1 MTIIMRAGSVV
12 AAVAFLMFGALFSWA
27 ADELAPPR
35 FGTWGY
41 DLTTLDPRVK
51 PGTDFFLHAV
61 GNWLKRTEIPAD
73 RVKVGVDQQLSD
85 ITENIVRKLIED
97 AAAGRSGDPDAAK
110 VGAAYRAFMN
120 EGQVERLDAAPL
132 APEVAA
138 IRAQKTKADVA
149 ALMGRP
155 GLQPSIFGLTIDADD
170 KAPDRY
176 AVTIKVAGLG
186 LPDRDYYLTDQLDD
200 RKAKYQVY
208 VALMLGMIG
217 WDAPEPAAKAIVD
230 FETKIAEAS
239 WSRAD
244 QRDPVKMYHPMS
256 IPELVAFAPGFDF
269 GAFLNQQ
276 GIGGVDR
283 VIVSTDMAFP
293 VVAAIIDAM
302 PLDTLKAWQAFHLA
316 SKAAPYLSK
325 RFVDANFDFYS
336 RTLSG
341 QPEIRPR
348 WKRAVAFVNGAVGE
362 AVGRMYVAKYFPPES
377 KTKVDALVKEMIAAM
392 HRRID
397 RLDWMSAA
405 TKSRAQEKLAKMKV
419 KIGFPVKWRDYGAL
433 TMATDDLYGNVGR
446 TTVYDWNFK
455 LARLNQPVDKDEWE
469 MTPQTVN
476 AYYNP
481 PNNEI
486 VLPAAELQ
494 PPYFDPAAD
503 LAVNYGGIGA
513 TTIGHEM
520 THAFDDEGRRYDGD
534 GVLRDWWTPED
545 AAKFKAAAD
554 SLAAQ
559 FDRFEPVAGHF
570 VNGQLTAGENIA
582 DLGGLLLALD
592 AYHAALGGKD
602 APVIDGLTGDQRLFL
617 AFAQAWR
624 TKARDEDTIRRLKSD
639 EHAPDHFRVNGPVRN
654 VDQWYDAFKVTPAD
668 AMYLAPERRVKIW

>member
-1 MTIIMRAGSVV
+1 M
-12 AAVAFLMFGALFSWA
+12 
-27 ADELAPPR
+27 DEAR
-35 FGTWGY
+35 
-41 DLTTLDPRVK
+41 
-51 PGTDFFLHAV
+51 
-61 GNWLKRTEIPAD
+61 
-73 RVKVGVDQQLSD
+73 
-85 ITENIVRKLIED
+85 
-97 AAAGRSGDPDAAK
+97 
-110 VGAAYRAFMN
+110 
-120 EGQVERLDAAPL
+120 VERLDAAPL
-132 APEVAA
+132 APELAA

-186 LPDRDYYLTDQLDD
+186 LPDRDYYLTDQLAD
-200 RKAKYQVY
+200 RKAKYQAY

-269 GAFLNQQ
+269 GAFLNPQ

-293 VVAAIIDAM
+293 VVAAIIDAT

-392 HRRID
+392 HGRID

-433 TMATDDLYGNVGR
+433 TMAADDLYGNVGR

-455 LARLNQPVDKDEWE
+455 LARLNQAGRQGRMGDDAADGQRLLQSVKQRDRAAGRRAAAAVLRSRRRSRGQLWRYRRNDHRSRDEL
-469 MTPQTVN
+469 TPSTMR
-476 AYYNP
+476 AAGTTATACCGIGGRPRTP
-481 PNNEI
+481 PNSRR
-486 VLPAAELQ
+486 PPTALQ
-494 PPYFDPAAD
+494 PSSTGSSRSPA
-503 LAVNYGGIGA
+503 I
-513 TTIGHEM
+513 
-520 THAFDDEGRRYDGD
+520 
-534 GVLRDWWTPED
+534 
-545 AAKFKAAAD
+545 
-554 SLAAQ
+554 SS
-559 FDRFEPVAGHF
+559 
-570 VNGQLTAGENIA
+570 TA
-582 DLGGLLLALD
+582 
-592 AYHAALGGKD
+592 
-602 APVIDGLTGDQRLFL
+602 
-617 AFAQAWR
+617 
-624 TKARDEDTIRRLKSD
+624 S
-639 EHAPDHFRVNGPVRN
+639 
-654 VDQWYDAFKVTPAD
+654 
-668 AMYLAPERRVKIW
+668 